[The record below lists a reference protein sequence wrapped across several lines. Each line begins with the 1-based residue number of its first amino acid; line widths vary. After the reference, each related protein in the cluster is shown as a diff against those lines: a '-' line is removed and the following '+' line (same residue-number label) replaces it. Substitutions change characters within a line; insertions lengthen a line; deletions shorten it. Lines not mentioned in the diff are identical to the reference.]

1 MKIAAFFHSVFH
13 SVAQYFRQND
23 NVILFSSV
31 IAAVIGYFLVYSATY
46 SLGRVDR
53 LMLVQTIAIAIGIV
67 CMIVLSLIDYHL
79 IARFWKIIAVVA
91 VLLLIAT
98 LVIGSGRDNVNE
110 KSWIKFGSL
119 SVQPSE
125 FVKIAFIL
133 TFSKHIEWV
142 KDEINKPKNILLLL
156 FHAAIP
162 IALILKENDFG
173 MTLVFLFIFISML
186 FAANVRLRYFV
197 GAAIAGLVCAPI
209 VWTHLGTRQT
219 GRILA
224 LFDPTNTKYASYA
237 YQQTKSV
244 AAIGSGEV
252 WGYGLLNGPMT
263 QKSLIPEKQNDMIFA
278 VTGEEL
284 GFVGCMLVII
294 VLTVLLV
301 KILLAARR
309 SKDMLGAEICIG
321 VFACFAI
328 QVVLNIGMCLF
339 LVPVIGL
346 TLPFMSYGG
355 TSILS
360 SFLAVGLVLSVAK
373 KESTMLFT

>member
-1 MKIAAFFHSVFH
+1 M
-13 SVAQYFRQND
+13 
-23 NVILFSSV
+23 ILFSSV

-301 KILLAARR
+301 KILFAARR

-373 KESTMLFT
+373 KESTMLFA